1 MKIDN
6 TKNIYK
12 IESNKSYKN
21 EIGEDKFEKILN
33 KNQNELES
41 KNHLNHAGRL
51 RDEKLYNSLMSN
63 YISNL
68 ISIQYSNK
76 SLDNT
81 RLDRVN
87 I

>member
-21 EIGEDKFEKILN
+21 ENGEDKFEKILN

-63 YISNL
+63 YINNL

-76 SLDNT
+76 NLDSRNFDEKT
-81 RLDRVN
+81 V
-87 I
+87 